1 MYKISKNTES
11 NIPMNI
17 LGHMPELAKK
27 TNHIGDIWTNNCQ
40 INELPN
46 QATISVHI
54 FKEGRSRISK
64 FKLTIYG
71 G

>member
-1 MYKISKNTES
+1 MSKISKSIER
-11 NIPMNI
+11 NIPMNF
-17 LGHMPELAKK
+17 LGHMLELAKK
-27 TNHIGDIWTNNCQ
+27 TNHIGDICTNNCQ

-46 QATISVHI
+46 EATISIHI

-64 FKLTIYG
+64 FKLTING